1 MFRFIG
7 TSKMPTSNLF
17 IPSQELTLVD
27 AYGCKF
33 EDNHQ
38 LPFILDD
45 QVLLVLRYSIPLI

>member
-1 MFRFIG
+1 MFCFIG

-27 AYGCKF
+27 VYGCKF
-33 EDNHQ
+33 EDSHQ

-45 QVLLVLRYSIPLI
+45 QVLLVLRYSIPSI